1 MATEKS
7 QTIEYREVT
16 RIGSQRGE
24 EKKGN
29 AKMKGLP
36 RIPLKTKEIKY

>member
-7 QTIEYREVT
+7 QAFEYREVKKMGN
-16 RIGSQRGE
+16 RRGE
-24 EKKGN
+24 KKWGN
-29 AKMKGLP
+29 ARMTGLP